1 MTPNPRRRDDAV
13 TVVEELFNLGLL
25 LLCCKL
31 VPVLCSRAPELPGW
45 GCILSGINLIIE
57 SMPHRK
63 HAAHAQTQRR
73 TPPAGEKK
81 KTKSKYVS

>member
-57 SMPHRK
+57 SMPHTHKHKDAHRPRERK
-63 HAAHAQTQRR
+63 RR
-73 TPPAGEKK
+73 PS
-81 KTKSKYVS
+81 KSKYVS